1 MVGFEQNV
9 VFHFEYCC
17 WIFPR
22 DDLLVRADVNSEQF
36 LYSFVILSTH
46 YLVGGLARGSILLQF
61 LEFVFY
67 FLNIVE
73 RTYFT
78 DVINVG
84 KLFLKYLLQNL
95 LPKSNELTRVNFWF
109 RKRDEKVMFLILVA
123 DIECN

>member
-9 VFHFEYCC
+9 VFRFEYCC

>member
-9 VFHFEYCC
+9 VFRFEYCC

-22 DDLLVRADVNSEQF
+22 DDLLDRADVNSEQF